1 MNIRLLIGFFFSLM
15 LSSCNSIAPIE
26 NPQESSLY
34 PLKEDNLSNS
44 QKWLVKAKLAYKNSD
59 DEGFAN
65 LIWDQ
70 TNDSHHI
77 TVGSSMS
84 LKKFV
89 VSGDKEIS
97 QVKFNQEILEI
108 ESKDVMTKF
117 IGLPVSLLDLSW
129 WLRGHISPTSY
140 SSNKVFRED
149 GLLSKFSQNGW
160 NVGILNYKRTN
171 QNDIPIQISLEGYNS
186 YLKIKIT
193 SWTF

>member
-1 MNIRLLIGFFFSLM
+1 MNIRLLIGFFFSLL
-15 LSSCNSIAPIE
+15 LSNCNSIAPIE
-26 NPQESSLY
+26 NAQESSSH

-70 TNDSHHI
+70 TYDHHHI

-129 WLRGHISPTSY
+129 WLRGRISPTSY
-140 SSNKVFRED
+140 SSNQVYEED

-160 NVGILNYKRTN
+160 NIGILNYKRTN
-171 QNDIPIQISLEGYNS
+171 QKNIPIQISLEGYNS

>member
-1 MNIRLLIGFFFSLM
+1 MNIRLLIGFLVSLM
-15 LSSCNSIAPIE
+15 LSSCNSIAPSE
-26 NPQESSLY
+26 SPQESGLY
-34 PLKEDNLSNS
+34 PLKDDNLSNS

-97 QVKFNQEILEI
+97 QVKFNQKILEI

-117 IGLPVSLLDLSW
+117 IGLPLSLSDLSW
-129 WLRGHISPTSY
+129 WLRGLISPTSY

-160 NVGILNYKRTN
+160 NVGILNYKRTT

>member
-1 MNIRLLIGFFFSLM
+1 M
-15 LSSCNSIAPIE
+15 
-26 NPQESSLY
+26 
-34 PLKEDNLSNS
+34 
-44 QKWLVKAKLAYKNSD
+44 
-59 DEGFAN
+59 
-65 LIWDQ
+65 IWDQ
-70 TNDSHHI
+70 TNDNHHI

-108 ESKDVMTKF
+108 ESRDVMTKF
-117 IGLPVSLLDLSW
+117 IGVPVSLSDLSW

-171 QNDIPIQISLEGYNS
+171 QSDIPLQISLEGYNS

>member
-59 DEGFAN
+59 DDN
-65 LIWDQ
+65 
-70 TNDSHHI
+70 HHI
-77 TVGSSMS
+77 TLGSSMS

-129 WLRGHISPTSY
+129 WLRGHISPNSY

-171 QNDIPIQISLEGYNS
+171 ENDIPIQISLEGYNS

>member
-1 MNIRLLIGFFFSLM
+1 M
-15 LSSCNSIAPIE
+15 LSSCNSIAPSE
-26 NPQESSLY
+26 SPQESGLY

-70 TNDSHHI
+70 TYDDHHI
-77 TVGSSMS
+77 TVSSSVS

-129 WLRGHISPTSY
+129 WLRGRISPTSY

-171 QNDIPIQISLEGYNS
+171 QSDIPMQISLEGYNLS
-186 YLKIKIT
+186 LIHI
-193 SWTF
+193 

>member
-1 MNIRLLIGFFFSLM
+1 M
-15 LSSCNSIAPIE
+15 LSSCNSIAPSE
-26 NPQESSLY
+26 SPQESGLY
-34 PLKEDNLSNS
+34 PLKDDNLSNS

-70 TNDSHHI
+70 TYDHHHI
-77 TVGSSMS
+77 TVSSSMS

-117 IGLPVSLLDLSW
+117 IGVPVSLLDFSW
-129 WLRGHISPTSY
+129 WLRGNISPTSY